1 MKRQPVLYGQS
12 VDVANLDAAA
22 RDFIRQQ
29 RVHHAA
35 RFPHDDRA
43 DAVAARHADDD
54 FVHRRKVLR
63 LRAALHLLG
72 ARDLL
77 GQQRPELLDR
87 AVDRLIHCSP
97 HSFV

>member
-1 MKRQPVLYGQS
+1 MKRQPVLDGQS
-12 VDVANLDAAA
+12 VDVSNLDAAA
-22 RDFIRQQ
+22 RDLVLQK

-43 DAVAARHADDD
+43 DAVAARHADHN

-63 LRAALHLLG
+63 LRAALHPLG

-87 AVDRLIHCSP
+87 AIDRLIHCSP